1 MSTEEGRDEEKKIS
15 AGKVILISF
24 CLLIMLAVAA
34 AAFLQFRGLYD
45 FRAIFG
51 EKKSE
56 IVCQVNAIEDI
67 NRLFSEYY
75 KAMVDCDQ
83 EVLMASVTDPSIY
96 NDMTGTMQ
104 KALLYVG
111 YEDIDCYTVAG
122 VNPQE
127 YAVYVMCKLD
137 IAGVN
142 SKPLNIN
149 SYYVVMTDEGY
160 KIDNGVHTVE
170 VTDFLLEAGSSDSV
184 GALYQQVMEDT
195 NNLIENDQT
204 FADFYSEINSFY

>member
-75 KAMVDCDQ
+75 KAMVECDQ

-184 GALYQQVMEDT
+184 EALYQQVMEDT

>member
-1 MSTEEGRDEEKKIS
+1 MSTDEVREEENKMS
-15 AGKVILISF
+15 VGKVILIVF
-24 CLLIMLAVAA
+24 CVVVMLAVAA
-34 AAFLQFRGLYD
+34 VAFLQFRGIYD
-45 FRAIFG
+45 FKKLFG
-51 EKKSE
+51 DKKSE
-56 IVCQVNAIEDI
+56 IVCQLNAIEDI

-96 NDMTGTMQ
+96 NDMTATMQ

-127 YAVYVMCKLD
+127 YVVYVMCRLD

-170 VTDFLLEAGSSDSV
+170 VTDFLVEAGSSDSIEK
-184 GALYQQVMEDT
+184 LYQQVVDDT
-195 NNLIENDQT
+195 NNLIETDQT